1 MAAIQLEN
9 EMGESTTLRAGQ
21 TLSIPT
27 TQEWEGSSPFWIVHV
42 VKPGET
48 LIGIAQAY
56 DLEAGSLQ
64 AVNGLGDADLIEVGQ
79 TLILPLLGPVTA
91 VEPAPTVV
99 PEPTLT
105 QETVEPSPPGPTA
118 SPTVSNTAVA
128 PITATVELSPT
139 RTSSNAAPPAD
150 LMAWPQQILSLI
162 NQERA
167 QQGLYPLA
175 YNADL
180 EQAAQAHAYDCS
192 QRGWCSHTG
201 SDGADIKTR
210 ISRRGYKATGW
221 AECWAQT
228 QSPQRAVEVWMD
240 ETPPNDP
247 HRRTLLT
254 TWLTEIGI
262 GVAEADWGNYII
274 ADFGRP

>member
-9 EMGESTTLRAGQ
+9 EMGESITLRAGQ
-21 TLSIPT
+21 ALSIPSV
-27 TQEWEGSSPFWIVHV
+27 QEWEGSSPFWIVHV

-48 LIGIAQAY
+48 LLGIAQAY
-56 DLEAGSLQ
+56 DLQADSLET
-64 AVNGLGDADLIEVGQ
+64 VNGLGDADLIEAGQ
-79 TLILPLLGPVTA
+79 TLILPLLGPVA
-91 VEPAPTVV
+91 GPQPAATVV
-99 PEPTLT
+99 PEPTLAQKPT
-105 QETVEPSPPGPTA
+105 EPSPPGPTA
-118 SPTVSNTAVA
+118 SPTVSDTSVA
-128 PITATVELSPT
+128 PITATVGLPPT
-139 RTSSNAAPPAD
+139 RTSSSAVPPAD
-150 LMAWPQQILSLI
+150 LVAWPQEILQLI

-167 QQGLYPLA
+167 QQGLDALA
-175 YNADL
+175 YNAVL
-180 EQAAQAHAYDCS
+180 EQAAQAHANDCA
-192 QRGWCSHTG
+192 QQGWCGHTG

-210 ISRRGYKATGW
+210 ISRLGYKATGW

-262 GVAEADWGNYII
+262 GVAEADWGSYII
-274 ADFGRP
+274 ADFGRR